1 MLKTTQIQKP
11 RYVLI
16 VDDQEINRDIL
27 GAILEDDYQLL
38 FAADGKEAM
47 ELLRIHTDI
56 ISLVMLDLMMPVMN
70 GFEVLEAMHSDEVL
84 QEIPVIVLT
93 ADKNAELKALQLG
106 AADFI
111 TKPFDLHEV
120 ILARVERIVELS
132 EGKNLISAAEHD
144 KITALYNRS
153 FFWEYANSLYAYH
166 TEIHFDALVLNIEQ
180 FHSINAVHG
189 REFGDKVL
197 AALGQEVQAF
207 LQQVK
212 GIGGRFEADHF
223 YIYCEACEDYAKVL
237 ARFQAAMEEKF
248 KDVNVRL
255 RMGVMRRQ
263 ENMEPLSLF
272 DHANTACNKVSGN
285 YAQPLMIFNEEMRR
299 REILDRK
306 LLNDLNAAI
315 EENQLKVYYQ
325 PKYDIQCNPPRLS
338 SAEALIRWIHP
349 ELGFISPGEFIPLFE
364 SNGMI
369 RLVDRFVW
377 ENAAKQIVAWRKK
390 YGITIPV
397 SVNVSRSDI
406 FDFTLVDRLEAL
418 IRDNDIR
425 HGDLKLEITESA
437 YAEDVQ
443 KMIDLITRLE
453 EMGFEI
459 EMDDFGSGY
468 SSLNMLSSM
477 PVDVLKMDMQFIRN
491 IESNET
497 DRKLV
502 TLVLE
507 IAKHLKLTVVAEGVE
522 NEKQL
527 HILQNAG
534 CNLVQGFYFSR
545 PLPPEAFEALIRRE
559 IETKR
564 D

>member
-1 MLKTTQIQKP
+1 
-11 RYVLI
+11 
-16 VDDQEINRDIL
+16 
-27 GAILEDDYQLL
+27 
-38 FAADGKEAM
+38 
-47 ELLRIHTDI
+47 
-56 ISLVMLDLMMPVMN
+56 
-70 GFEVLEAMHSDEVL
+70 
-84 QEIPVIVLT
+84 
-93 ADKNAELKALQLG
+93 
-106 AADFI
+106 
-111 TKPFDLHEV
+111 
-120 ILARVERIVELS
+120 
-132 EGKNLISAAEHD
+132 
-144 KITALYNRS
+144 
-153 FFWEYANSLYAYH
+153 
-166 TEIHFDALVLNIEQ
+166 
-180 FHSINAVHG
+180 
-189 REFGDKVL
+189 
-197 AALGQEVQAF
+197 
-207 LQQVK
+207 
-212 GIGGRFEADHF
+212 
-223 YIYCEACEDYAKVL
+223 
-237 ARFQAAMEEKF
+237 
-248 KDVNVRL
+248 
-255 RMGVMRRQ
+255 
-263 ENMEPLSLF
+263 
-272 DHANTACNKVSGN
+272 
-285 YAQPLMIFNEEMRR
+285 MIFNEEMRR

-325 PKYDIQCNPPRLS
+325 PKYNIKCNPPRLS

-453 EMGFEI
+453 KMGFEI

-502 TLVLE
+502 TLVLD

-522 NEKQL
+522 NEQQL

-534 CNLVQGFYFSR
+534 CDLVQGFYFSR
-545 PLPPEAFEALIRRE
+545 PLPPEEFEELIRRE
-559 IETKR
+559 IETER